1 MKNIFKKLLFIFI
14 LLTISIASI
23 SFANNETTNYDNE
36 VVPISMD
43 GGTPVDNTSSLDIA
57 PPNHE
62 NYFYAGTDDVYLSIP
77 VEGDV
82 FIISGGTVNIDT
94 TVTGNAFICAPS
106 IIISENA
113 TINASMFTV
122 TNSLNIVGS
131 IGVNVYNVSDD
142 FTLDGTIKNDL
153 FSTSNKTNLNGSIY
167 NCANISAENI
177 IISED
182 ANIEENLNYSSK
194 ETINIPNN
202 VVKGNINYS
211 LIDTK
216 QDNSFDLNDFIFSV
230 ISFIVFVIVIFI
242 ISKWLNCK
250 FVNKYPDFVKNLP
263 KSLLYGLLGLIVTPI
278 VCIFLLI
285 LGITI
290 NLSLVLMAIYFIL
303 LFIASSI
310 VIIIL
315 AKLMSNKLH
324 TKFEKANDTLLS
336 ILSIAVLS
344 LVYKILQLIPTFGII
359 VTFAFVIVGI
369 GILIKSII
377 PTKEQK
383 KS

>member
-1 MKNIFKKLLFIFI
+1 MKNIFKKLIFIFI

-23 SFANNETTNYDNE
+23 SFANYDNE

-43 GGTPVDNTSSLDIA
+43 GDMPVDITSSQDVV
-57 PPNHE
+57 PPNQK
-62 NYFYAGTDDVYLSIP
+62 NYFYVGTDDVYLSIP

-82 FIISGGTVNIDT
+82 FIVSGGTVNIDT
-94 TVTGNAFICAPS
+94 TVTGNAFICSPS
-106 IIISENA
+106 VIISENA
-113 TINASMFTV
+113 TVNASMFTV

-142 FTLDGTIKNDL
+142 FTLGGIIKNDL
-153 FSTSNKTNLNGSIY
+153 FNTSNKATLNGSIY
-167 NCANISAENI
+167 DSANISSENI
-177 IISED
+177 TISED
-182 ANIEENLNYSSK
+182 ANIEKNLNYSSK
-194 ETINIPNN
+194 EVINIPDNI
-202 VVKGNINYS
+202 VKGEIKYS

-216 QDNSFDLNDFIFSV
+216 QDHSFDLNDFIFSV
-230 ISFIVFVIVIFI
+230 ISFMIFVIVIFM
-242 ISKWLNCK
+242 ISKWLNCE
-250 FVNKYPDFVKNLP
+250 VINNYPDFAQNLP
-263 KSLLYGLLGLIVTPI
+263 KSLLYGLLGLIITPI
-278 VCIFLLI
+278 VCILLLI
-285 LGITI
+285 LGVTI

-303 LFIASSI
+303 LFISSSI
-310 VIIIL
+310 VIIAL
-315 AKLMSNKLH
+315 AKLMSDKLH
-324 TKFEKANDTLLS
+324 TKFEKANNTLLS

-383 KS
+383 NS

>member
-1 MKNIFKKLLFIFI
+1 MKNIFKKLIFIFI

-23 SFANNETTNYDNE
+23 SFANYDNE

-43 GGTPVDNTSSLDIA
+43 GDMPVDITSSQDVV
-57 PPNHE
+57 PPNQK
-62 NYFYAGTDDVYLSIP
+62 NYFYVGTDDVYLSIP

-82 FIISGGTVNIDT
+82 FIVSGGTVNIDT
-94 TVTGNAFICAPS
+94 TVTGNAFICSPS
-106 IIISENA
+106 VIISENA
-113 TINASMFTV
+113 TVNASMFTV

-142 FTLDGTIKNDL
+142 FTLGGIIKNDL
-153 FSTSNKTNLNGSIY
+153 FNTSNKATLNGSIY
-167 NCANISAENI
+167 DSANISSENI
-177 IISED
+177 TISED
-182 ANIEENLNYSSK
+182 ANIEKNLNYSSK
-194 ETINIPNN
+194 EVINIPDNI
-202 VVKGNINYS
+202 VKGEIKYS

-230 ISFIVFVIVIFI
+230 ISFMIFVIVIFM
-242 ISKWLNCK
+242 ISKWLNCE
-250 FVNKYPDFVKNLP
+250 VINNYPDFAQNLP
-263 KSLLYGLLGLIVTPI
+263 KSLLYGLLGLIITPI
-278 VCIFLLI
+278 VCILLLI
-285 LGITI
+285 LGVTI

-303 LFIASSI
+303 LFISSSI
-310 VIIIL
+310 VIIAL
-315 AKLMSNKLH
+315 AKLMSDKLH

-383 KS
+383 NS

>member
-142 FTLDGTIKNDL
+142 FTLDGIIKNDL

-216 QDNSFDLNDFIFSV
+216 QDNSFDLKDFIFSV
-230 ISFIVFVIVIFI
+230 ISFMIFVIVIFI

-250 FVNKYPDFVKNLP
+250 FVNNYPDFAQNLP

-278 VCIFLLI
+278 VCILLLI
-285 LGITI
+285 LGLTI

-369 GILIKSII
+369 GILIKSTI

>member
-1 MKNIFKKLLFIFI
+1 MKNIFKKLIFIFI

-23 SFANNETTNYDNE
+23 SFANYDNE

-43 GGTPVDNTSSLDIA
+43 GDMPVDITSSQDVV
-57 PPNHE
+57 PPNQK
-62 NYFYAGTDDVYLSIP
+62 NYFYVGTDDVYLSIP

-82 FIISGGTVNIDT
+82 FIVSGGTVNIDT
-94 TVTGNAFICAPS
+94 TVTGNAFICSPS
-106 IIISENA
+106 VIISENA
-113 TINASMFTV
+113 TVNASMFTV

-142 FTLDGTIKNDL
+142 FTLGGIIKNDL
-153 FSTSNKTNLNGSIY
+153 FNTSNKATLNGSIY
-167 NCANISAENI
+167 DSANISSENI
-177 IISED
+177 TISED
-182 ANIEENLNYSSK
+182 ANIEKNLNYSSK
-194 ETINIPNN
+194 EVINIPDNI
-202 VVKGNINYS
+202 VKGEIKYS

-230 ISFIVFVIVIFI
+230 ISFMIFVIVIFM
-242 ISKWLNCK
+242 ISKWLNCE
-250 FVNKYPDFVKNLP
+250 FINNYPDFAQNLP
-263 KSLLYGLLGLIVTPI
+263 KSLLYGLLGLIITPI
-278 VCIFLLI
+278 VCILLLI
-285 LGITI
+285 LGVTI

-303 LFIASSI
+303 LFISSNI
-310 VIIIL
+310 VIIAL
-315 AKLMSNKLH
+315 AKLMSDKLH

-383 KS
+383 NS

>member
-1 MKNIFKKLLFIFI
+1 MKNIFKKLIFIFI

-23 SFANNETTNYDNE
+23 SFANYDNE

-43 GGTPVDNTSSLDIA
+43 GGTSVDITSSLDIA

-77 VEGDV
+77 VEGDA

-230 ISFIVFVIVIFI
+230 ISFMIFVIVIFM
-242 ISKWLNCK
+242 ISKWLNCE
-250 FVNKYPDFVKNLP
+250 VINNYPDFAQNLP
-263 KSLLYGLLGLIVTPI
+263 KSLLYGLLGLIITPI
-278 VCIFLLI
+278 VCILLLI
-285 LGITI
+285 LGVTI

-303 LFIASSI
+303 LFISSSI
-310 VIIIL
+310 VIIAL
-315 AKLMSNKLH
+315 AKLMSDKLH

-383 KS
+383 NS

>member
-216 QDNSFDLNDFIFSV
+216 QDNSFDLKDFIFSV
-230 ISFIVFVIVIFI
+230 ISFMIFVIVIFI

>member
-1 MKNIFKKLLFIFI
+1 MKNIFKKLIFIFI

-23 SFANNETTNYDNE
+23 SFANYDNE

-43 GGTPVDNTSSLDIA
+43 GDMPVDITSSQDVV
-57 PPNHE
+57 PPNQK
-62 NYFYAGTDDVYLSIP
+62 NYFYVGTDDVYLSIP

-82 FIISGGTVNIDT
+82 FIVSGGTVKIDT
-94 TVTGNAFICAPS
+94 TVTGNAFICSPS
-106 IIISENA
+106 VIISENA
-113 TINASMFTV
+113 TVNASMFTV

-142 FTLDGTIKNDL
+142 FTLGGIIKNDL
-153 FSTSNKTNLNGSIY
+153 FNTSNKATLNGSIY
-167 NCANISAENI
+167 DSANISSENI
-177 IISED
+177 TISED
-182 ANIEENLNYSSK
+182 ANIEKNLNYSSK
-194 ETINIPNN
+194 EVINIPDNI
-202 VVKGNINYS
+202 VKGEIKYS

-230 ISFIVFVIVIFI
+230 ISFMIFVIVIFM
-242 ISKWLNCK
+242 ISKWLNCE
-250 FVNKYPDFVKNLP
+250 VINNYPDFAQNLP
-263 KSLLYGLLGLIVTPI
+263 KSLLYGLLGLIITPI
-278 VCIFLLI
+278 VCILLLI
-285 LGITI
+285 LGVTI

-303 LFIASSI
+303 LFISSSI
-310 VIIIL
+310 VIIAL
-315 AKLMSNKLH
+315 AKLMSDKLH

-383 KS
+383 NS

>member
-1 MKNIFKKLLFIFI
+1 MKNIFKKLIFIFI

-23 SFANNETTNYDNE
+23 SFANYDNE

-43 GGTPVDNTSSLDIA
+43 GDMPVDITSSQDVV
-57 PPNHE
+57 PPNQK
-62 NYFYAGTDDVYLSIP
+62 NYFYVGTDDVYLSIP

-82 FIISGGTVNIDT
+82 FIVSGGTVNIDT
-94 TVTGNAFICAPS
+94 TVTGNAFICSPS
-106 IIISENA
+106 VIISENA
-113 TINASMFTV
+113 TVNASMFTV

-142 FTLDGTIKNDL
+142 FTLGGIIKNDL
-153 FSTSNKTNLNGSIY
+153 FNTSNKATLNGAIY
-167 NCANISAENI
+167 DSANISSENI
-177 IISED
+177 TISED
-182 ANIEENLNYSSK
+182 ANIEKNLNYSSK
-194 ETINIPNN
+194 EVINIPDNI
-202 VVKGNINYS
+202 VKGEIKYS

-230 ISFIVFVIVIFI
+230 ISFMIFVIVIFM
-242 ISKWLNCK
+242 ISKWLNCE
-250 FVNKYPDFVKNLP
+250 FINNYPDFAQNLP
-263 KSLLYGLLGLIVTPI
+263 KSLLYGLLGLIITPI
-278 VCIFLLI
+278 VCILLLI
-285 LGITI
+285 LGVTI

-303 LFIASSI
+303 LFISSSI
-310 VIIIL
+310 VIIAL
-315 AKLMSNKLH
+315 AKLMSDKLH

-383 KS
+383 NS